1 MTYKPND
8 GGLAFPHPAL
18 ADKTFR
24 PSCDMGGMSLRD
36 WYAGQAL
43 AGIMGP
49 NYEWFTAS
57 TETGSRVHEAAS
69 FAYSLADAMIA
80 ARAAK

>member
-1 MTYKPND
+1 MTDTQND
-8 GGLAFPHPAL
+8 GGQAFPTHSPNPIAQ
-18 ADKTFR
+18 
-24 PSCDMGGMSLRD
+24 GMTKRD
-36 WYAGQAL
+36 WFAGQAL
-43 AGIMGP
+43 AGILGP

-69 FAYSLADAMIA
+69 FAYSLADAMLA